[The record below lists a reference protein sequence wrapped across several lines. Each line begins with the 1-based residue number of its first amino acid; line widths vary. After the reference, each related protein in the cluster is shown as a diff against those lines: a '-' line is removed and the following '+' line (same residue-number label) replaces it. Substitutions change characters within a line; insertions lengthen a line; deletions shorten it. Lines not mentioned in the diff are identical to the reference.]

1 MKLRLL
7 VPTALLSALALSW
20 GASAETYTPGS
31 ADDPR
36 VRAARFL
43 GGDERYFSAITE
55 LLKLQRAAGP
65 EFEASPEYWAAL
77 AEYNLSFGMRD
88 RAEQLYRS
96 VPAAS
101 ADPLV
106 AAQAR
111 LRMAEFSYE
120 RGYLD
125 EARASL
131 LRQRER
137 LPDELAADWSDL
149 YSRVLMAQG
158 RYNEAVTVLEQIE
171 GDYDQA
177 AFMRFNLGVALINDG
192 QLAAGRQA
200 LDRVGRHPGNTELLR
215 SLRDRANTTLGWHFL
230 QNQLGGSAKPVL
242 VRVRSEGMYAN
253 RALLGVGWAEIAP
266 QGKRQVRGELAEDQ
280 RLRELNDPFSSFSS
294 LGVLL
299 RRGYLDDPYERAGIR
314 TFRRQTLAKDE
325 EGALR
330 RALDI
335 WSELVDRDPQDPAV
349 QESWLA
355 VPFALD
361 RLGAHGQASQ
371 FYEQAATRLE
381 EARKRTD
388 LAIQAI
394 NGGRMVETVMQRDA
408 DSEAGWGWEL
418 RDLPDAPET
427 YYLQTLI
434 AEHRYAESLKNY
446 RDLRFL
452 NRSLEAWKG
461 RLVKMDASV
470 SESKTATMEPATLF
484 QRAKRNWR
492 PEHDLV
498 DLPLEEATALAS
510 PGTYS
515 GPAPEV
521 RAEVP
526 PLKLSA
532 MPAKFDGPGER
543 LALVRSRTTTMQPL
557 IAASQK
563 TAASRLQKMALDEL
577 NLQKATI
584 DKYLVEARFALAR
597 IYDGALPDADQDE
610 FELDDKGKPIRQQ
623 KFGRGEF
630 EVDKSKPLTPQLQRG
645 RPAASSSSR
654 RGPAGANDEVEVK

>member
-1 MKLRLL
+1 MKLRVL

-20 GASAETYTPGS
+20 GVQAETYSPGS

-36 VRAARFL
+36 IRASRFL
-43 GGDERYFSAITE
+43 GADERYFSAITE
-55 LLKLQRAAGP
+55 LLKLQRSAGA

-88 RAEQLYRS
+88 RAEQMYRS

-111 LRMAEFSYE
+111 LRLAEFSYE

-158 RYNEAVTVLEQIE
+158 RYNEAVGVLEKIE
-171 GDYDQA
+171 GEYDQA
-177 AFMRFNLGVALINDG
+177 AFMRYNLGVALINDG

-200 LDRVGRHPGNTELLR
+200 LDRVGRHPGNTELIR

-242 VRVRSEGMYAN
+242 SRVRSEGLYAN

-266 QGKRQVRGELAEDQ
+266 QGQRQRRGELAEDQ

-294 LGVLL
+294 LGILL

-314 TFRRQTLAKDE
+314 TFRRQSLAKNE
-325 EGALR
+325 EAALR
-330 RALDI
+330 RALDV
-335 WSELVDRDPQDPAV
+335 WSLLLDRDPQDPAV

-361 RLGAHGQASQ
+361 RLGAHVQAQ
-371 FYEQAATRLE
+371 QYYEQAAERLE
-381 EARKRTD
+381 AARKRTA
-388 LAIQAI
+388 LAIQAV
-394 NGGRMVETVMQRDA
+394 NGGRMVETVMLRDA
-408 DSEAGWGWEL
+408 DSEAGWRWEL

-427 YYLQTLI
+427 YYLQSLI

-452 NRSLEAWKG
+452 NRTLEAWKG
-461 RLVKMDASV
+461 RLVKMDASLGG
-470 SESKTATMEPATLF
+470 SSTATLEPATLF

-492 PEHDLV
+492 PEHEPI
-498 DLPLEEATALAS
+498 DLPLEEASTLAA
-510 PGTYS
+510 PGTFTGR
-515 GPAPEV
+515 GPDV
-521 RAEVP
+521 RAQVP
-526 PLKLSA
+526 PLRLSA

-543 LALVRSRTTTMQPL
+543 LSLVRTRTNTLQPL

-563 TAASRLQKMALDEL
+563 EAASRLQKLALDEL

-584 DKYLVEARFALAR
+584 DKYLVESRFALAR
-597 IYDGALPDADQDE
+597 IYDGALPDPDQDE
-610 FELDDKGKPIRQQ
+610 FELDEQGKPVRQQ
-623 KFGRGEF
+623 KLQRGEF
-630 EVDKSKPLTPQLQRG
+630 EVDKSKPLDAQLQRS
-645 RPAASSSSR
+645 RPSKAPTTR
-654 RGPAGANDEVEVK
+654 RGADEEVEVK

>member
-1 MKLRLL
+1 MKLRVL

-20 GASAETYTPGS
+20 GVHAETYTPGS
-31 ADDPR
+31 LDDPR
-36 VRAARFL
+36 IRSSRFL
-43 GGDERYFSAITE
+43 GADERYFSAITE
-55 LLKLQRAAGP
+55 LLKLQRTAGP

-77 AEYNLSFGMRD
+77 AEYNLSFGLHD

-101 ADPLV
+101 PDPLI

-120 RGYLD
+120 RGYID

-131 LRQRER
+131 LREREK
-137 LPDELAADWSDL
+137 LPEELQADWSDL

-158 RYNEAVTVLEQIE
+158 RYNEAVTVLEKIE

-177 AFMRFNLGVALINDG
+177 AFLRYNLGVALINDG

-200 LDRVGRHPGNTELLR
+200 LDRVGRHPGNTDLIR
-215 SLRDRANTTLGWHFL
+215 SLRDRANTVLGWHFL

-242 VRVRSEGMYAN
+242 IRVRSEGMYAN

-266 QGKRQVRGELAEDQ
+266 QGQRQRRGELAEDQ

-314 TFRRQTLAKDE
+314 TFRRQSLAKNE
-325 EGALR
+325 EAALR
-330 RALDI
+330 RALDV
-335 WSELVDRDPQDPAV
+335 WSLLLDRDPQDPAV

-361 RLGAHGQASQ
+361 RLGAHVQAQ
-371 FYEQAATRLE
+371 QYYEQAAERLE
-381 EARKRTD
+381 AARKRTAA
-388 LAIQAI
+388 AIQAI
-394 NGGRMVETVMQRDA
+394 NGGRMVETVMLRDA

-427 YYLQTLI
+427 YYLQSLI

-452 NRSLEAWKG
+452 NRTLEAWKG
-461 RLVKMDASV
+461 RLAKMDS
-470 SESKTATMEPATLF
+470 SLRDSKTATLEPATLF
-484 QRAKRNWR
+484 QRAKRTWR
-492 PEHDLV
+492 PEHEPLQ
-498 DLPLEEATALAS
+498 LLEEATSLAS
-510 PGTYS
+510 PGTYVA
-515 GPAPEV
+515 PAPEV

-543 LALVRSRTTTMQPL
+543 LALVRNRTTTLQPL

-563 TAASRLQKMALDEL
+563 EAASRLQKMALDEL

-584 DKYLVEARFALAR
+584 DKYLVETRFALAR
-597 IYDGALPDADQDE
+597 IYDGQLPESDQDE
-610 FELDDKGKPIRQQ
+610 FELDEKGKPIRKQ
-623 KFGRGEF
+623 KFQRGEF
-630 EVDKSKPLTPQLQRG
+630 EVDKSKPLDPQLQG
-645 RPAASSSSR
+645 RTVKKAPTPR
-654 RGPAGANDEVEVK
+654 RGADDEVEVK

>member
-1 MKLRLL
+1 MKLRVL
-7 VPTALLSALALSW
+7 VPTAMLSALAMAW
-20 GASAETYTPGS
+20 GVQAQTYSPGS
-31 ADDPR
+31 SEDPR
-36 VRAARFL
+36 IRASRFL
-43 GGDERYFSAITE
+43 GADERYFSAITE
-55 LLKLQRAAGP
+55 LLKLQRTAGS

-106 AAQAR
+106 SAQAR
-111 LRMAEFSYE
+111 LRMAEFSYQ

-131 LRQRER
+131 LRQREK
-137 LPDELAADWSDL
+137 LPDELTADWADL
-149 YSRVLMAQG
+149 YARVLMAQG
-158 RYNEAVTVLEQIE
+158 RYNEAITVLENIE
-171 GDYDQA
+171 GEYDQA
-177 AFMRFNLGVALINDG
+177 AFMRYNLGVALINDG

-200 LDRVGRHPGNTELLR
+200 LDRVGRHPGNTELIR

-242 VRVRSEGMYAN
+242 ARVRSEGMYAN
-253 RALLGVGWAEIAP
+253 RALLGAGWAEIAP
-266 QGKRQVRGELAEDQ
+266 QGQRQRRGELAEDA

-314 TFRRQTLAKDE
+314 TFRRQSLAKNE
-325 EGALR
+325 EAALR

-335 WSELVDRDPQDPAV
+335 WSLLLDRDPQDPAV

-361 RLGAHGQASQ
+361 RLGAHVQAQ
-371 FYEQAATRLE
+371 QYYEQAAERLE
-381 EARKRTD
+381 AARKRTD
-388 LAIQAI
+388 AAIQAI
-394 NGGRMVETVMQRDA
+394 SGGRMVETVVQRDA

-427 YYLQTLI
+427 YYLQSLL

-452 NRSLEAWKG
+452 NRTLEAWKG
-461 RLVKMDASV
+461 RLVKMDS
-470 SESKTATMEPATLF
+470 SLLESNTATMEPATLF

-492 PEHDLV
+492 PEHEPIE
-498 DLPLEEATALAS
+498 LPVEEATSLAS
-510 PGTYS
+510 PGTYA
-515 GPAPEV
+515 GRAPSV

-532 MPAKFDGPGER
+532 MPAKFDGPAER
-543 LALVRSRTTTMQPL
+543 LALVRTRTSKLQPL
-557 IAASQK
+557 IAASQRE
-563 TAASRLQKMALDEL
+563 AASRLQRLALEEL

-584 DKYLVEARFALAR
+584 DKYLVESRFALAR
-597 IYDGALPDADQDE
+597 IYDGQLPEPDQDE
-610 FELDDKGKPIRQQ
+610 FELDDQGKPIRQPKLQ
-623 KFGRGEF
+623 RGEF
-630 EVDKSKPLTPQLQRG
+630 EVDKSQPLDPQLQRG
-645 RPAASSSSR
+645 RTTKAPTTR
-654 RGPAGANDEVEVK
+654 RGADEEVEVK